1 MGSLSKHI
9 KNISGIFIG
18 VASFFTILG
27 SNAEPVKITTEIEQ
41 VSELISYKIET
52 IYDNT
57 LREGT
62 REVRQ
67 EGKNGEKLISYE
79 VTSKNNEE
87 IKREYSSE
95 EVLTE
100 PVSKIVVIGTKKF
113 YTCSN
118 GTEYESL
125 EEKDD
130 CEKRIEWKKVKN
142 SELEKCNND
151 SSKTNCWYDEYPGT
165 TIHYTVYTPP
175 VTYVAPTTPQT
186 NASTPTYNNGVRTG
200 AICNDGWHSTATGR
214 GACSHH
220 GGVRNWLY

>member
-1 MGSLSKHI
+1 MGSLSKYI
-9 KNISGIFIG
+9 KSISGIFIG
-18 VASFFTILG
+18 VASFFTVLG
-27 SNAEPVKITTEIEQ
+27 SNVEPAKITTEIER
-41 VSELISYKIET
+41 VPEPIYYEAET

-62 REVRQ
+62 KEVRQ

-79 VTSKNNEE
+79 ITSKNNKE

-100 PVSKIVVIGTKKF
+100 PVSKIVIIGTKKF

-130 CEKRIEWKKVKN
+130 CEKRIEWEKVKN

-165 TIHYTVYTPP
+165 TIHYTIYIAP
-175 VTYVAPTTPQT
+175 VTYVAPTTPQST
-186 NASTPTYNNGVRTG
+186 SASTYNNGARTG
-200 AICNDGWHSTATGR
+200 AICKDGWHSTATGR

-220 GGVRNWLY
+220 GGVLYWLY